1 MVRIKQLRESKGL
14 NMKEAARLLA
24 LPYTTYVNYEK
35 GQREPT
41 SEVLIQLADFFETTV
56 DYLVG
61 RSDAHSQVTCPTSD
75 VTTDILN
82 HPQFLPTPKMKKWR
96 VIGSA
101 ACGEPM
107 HRELEEFAFAPDNIN
122 ADVVFRCEG
131 DSMIGAH
138 ILDGDI
144 AFVRACEVEDGQI
157 AVVRVEDDYSL
168 KRIYRGPDYLE
179 LRSENPKYP
188 PIIIRGEQTNAEI
201 IGRVVFFLTRPL

>member
-1 MVRIKQLRESKGL
+1 MPIYFGEKIREARKAAGL
-14 NMKEAARLLA
+14 
-24 LPYTTYVNYEK
+24 T
-35 GQREPT
+35 QR
-41 SEVLIQLADFFETTV
+41 QLAEKLNVSNTSISNWEKNLSRPDPDTIQHLCWALSVQPNYFFDV
-56 DYLVG
+56 AIL
-61 RSDAHSQVTCPTSD
+61 SQPQ
-75 VTTDILN
+75 IPN
-82 HPQFLPTPKMKKWR
+82 HPQFLPMPQMKKWR
-96 VIGSA
+96 VIGST

-107 HRELEEFAFAPDNIN
+107 HRELEDFVFAPDNIN
-122 ADVVFRCEG
+122 ADLVFRCEG

-144 AFVRACEVEDGQI
+144 AFVRTCEVEDGQI

-201 IGRVVFFLTRPL
+201 IGRVVYFLTRPL